1 VRRSEA
7 TGALRQEL
15 EHRIR
20 TGSCVYCRAPA
31 APDRPLTREHVIPRA
46 RGGRRKDD
54 RIVVPACARCN
65 HRRGCQE
72 IVLFLLARPNRIAAF
87 LDYLATLSPETIR
100 EIDLRIFGELYTALW
115 LLAETAGHPHG
126 DRRAQLQHLCA
137 GRRLH
142 RRRYAARRIVTAV
155 EGRLSRGRDRVEHE
169 GPTCILPGA
178 LPLGRAVRGD
188 RDLAHASAMLAG
200 ALSLAWSVPAERV
213 VHELERE
220 RRRSADH
227 SAARPSAARTRGV
240 SAAEED
246 AAAADGGAEGWE
258 DDAGV
263 VSLDGWQRRGRRRR
277 GRVDQRRGR
286 GRRYAR
292 GRAA

>member
-1 VRRSEA
+1 MPRSEA

-15 EHRIR
+15 EHRIK
-20 TGSCVYCRAPA
+20 TGRCVYCRAPA

-54 RIVVPACARCN
+54 RIIVPACARCN

-72 IVLFLLARPNRIAAF
+72 IVLFLLARPHRIAAF
-87 LDYLATLSPETIR
+87 LEYLATLSPETIR
-100 EIDLRIFGELYTALW
+100 EIDLRVFGELYAALW
-115 LLAETAGHPHG
+115 LLADTAGHPLG
-126 DRRAQLQHLCA
+126 DRRAQLRHLCA

-142 RRRYAARRIVTAV
+142 RRRYAARRIVAAV
-155 EGRLSRGRDRVEHE
+155 EGRLSRARERAETFE

-188 RDLAHASAMLAG
+188 GALLRASAMLAG
-200 ALSLAWSVPAERV
+200 ALSVAWSVPAERV
-213 VHELERE
+213 VDELERE
-220 RRRSADH
+220 RRRSAER
-227 SAARPSAARTRGV
+227 AAGRQPARPV
-240 SAAEED
+240 SPGSPAAAEGDDGE
-246 AAAADGGAEGWE
+246 DGG
-258 DDAGV
+258 DDEARV

-286 GRRYAR
+286 GRRFAR

>member
-1 VRRSEA
+1 MRRSEA

-20 TGSCVYCRAPA
+20 TGTCVYCRAPA

-54 RIVVPACARCN
+54 RIIVPACARCN

-72 IVLFLLARPNRIAAF
+72 IVLFLLARPHRIAAF
-87 LDYLATLSPETIR
+87 LEYLATLSPETIR
-100 EIDLRIFGELYTALW
+100 EIDLRVFGELYAALW
-115 LLAETAGHPHG
+115 LLAETAGHARE
-126 DRRAQLQHLCA
+126 DRRAQLRHLCA

-155 EGRLSRGRDRVEHE
+155 EGRLAKGRDRAEHE
-169 GPTCILPGA
+169 GPTCVLPAA
-178 LPLGRAVRGD
+178 LPFSRAVRAD
-188 RDLAHASAMLAG
+188 RAVAHASAMLAG

-213 VHELERE
+213 VDELERE
-220 RRRSADH
+220 RRRSAD
-227 SAARPSAARTRGV
+227 AAPRAVARVRAT
-240 SAAEED
+240 AQPAQEAEDD
-246 AAAADGGAEGWE
+246 AGDE
-258 DDAGV
+258 DAGV

-286 GRRYAR
+286 GRRFAR

>member
-1 VRRSEA
+1 MRRSEA
-7 TGALRQEL
+7 TGALREEL

-54 RIVVPACARCN
+54 RIIVPACARCN

-72 IVLFLLARPNRIAAF
+72 IVLFLLARPHRIAAF
-87 LDYLATLSPETIR
+87 LEYLATLSPETIR
-100 EIDLRIFGELYTALW
+100 EIDLRVFGELYAALW
-115 LLAETAGHPHG
+115 LLAETAGHTRG
-126 DRRAQLQHLCA
+126 DRRAQLRHLCA

-142 RRRYAARRIVTAV
+142 RRRYAARRIVSAV
-155 EGRLSRGRDRVEHE
+155 EGRLSRARDRAEPTE

-178 LPLGRAVRGD
+178 LPLGASVRGD
-188 RDLAHASAMLAG
+188 HAIARASAMLAG

-213 VHELERE
+213 VDELERE
-220 RRRSADH
+220 RRRSAERAAGRQEMRAA
-227 SAARPSAARTRGV
+227 SASASSSV
-240 SAAEED
+240 D
-246 AAAADGGAEGWE
+246 ADDG
-258 DDAGV
+258 DDAGDEEARV